1 MCPRR
6 KRRRGLT
13 FWVTVLAP
21 HWPIIPPETHPK
33 HGCRLPGVLLG
44 WSGGARGQEGIG
56 ARLLPVKGLIL
67 SDAPF
72 LHAILKHRHDQL
84 QGWGWWEDREVTL
97 GLARRMGQLLGLQGE
112 ERDLPGQGWAE
123 RGHWKEKGT
132 LILNE
137 NMHMICK

>member
-1 MCPRR
+1 M
-6 KRRRGLT
+6 
-13 FWVTVLAP
+13 
-21 HWPIIPPETHPK
+21 
-33 HGCRLPGVLLG
+33 
-44 WSGGARGQEGIG
+44 
-56 ARLLPVKGLIL
+56 
-67 SDAPF
+67 
-72 LHAILKHRHDQL
+72 
-84 QGWGWWEDREVTL
+84 TL